1 MRNLSLLLLALVCG
15 CASLP
20 PSELEAIRAAGV
32 RSRERL
38 PRNPVGG
45 AGSLA
50 QAQAFV
56 ATGEAEEIDYWRFAA
71 EPTSADRD
79 ALRTALDGAGGRA
92 VQILGPDEKFVRRA
106 YAPALQVTGRLDAP
120 VLLAGTDRALLVDAN
135 GHLVAGTWANGARQP
150 LCAGAFEVT
159 ADKQIVWSLASA
171 TDVNLMTAFKL
182 EGGD

>member
-38 PRNPVGG
+38 LRNPVGG

-79 ALRTALDGAGGRA
+79 ALRTALDGAG
-92 VQILGPDEKFVRRA
+92 
-106 YAPALQVTGRLDAP
+106 
-120 VLLAGTDRALLVDAN
+120 
-135 GHLVAGTWANGARQP
+135 
-150 LCAGAFEVT
+150 AFEVT